1 MNHCLIQA
9 VINSAPQMRYT
20 KENQTPIAEMI
31 VNFKG
36 LRSEDP
42 TRDLKI
48 IGWGNIAQEM
58 VDELKEGQNI
68 VIEGRLKMNSVTRK
82 DGTKEKQAELTASK
96 IHQISPVEVIN
107 SDQKENNESFEKIE
121 KDCSYYLKK
130 TWMNFDT
137 YLERCILISKQSLH
151 VMTLHLTLSM
161 QIISIYAIFV
171 FLLRMKKTEKIE
183 ISKGHKRWIFG
194 G

>member
-20 KENQTPIAEMI
+20 KDNQTPIAEMI

-48 IGWGNIAQEM
+48 IGWGNIAQGM

-68 VIEGRLKMNSVTRK
+68 VIEGRLKMNSVTRQ
-82 DGTKEKQAELTASK
+82 DGTKEKQPELTASK
-96 IHQISPVEVIN
+96 IHQIEPVGPIKP
-107 SDQKENNESFEKIE
+107 DQKQNNGPIDKKESAKESNWDSSPLVPE
-121 KDCSYYLKK
+121 VD
-130 TWMNFDT
+130 
-137 YLERCILISKQSLH
+137 
-151 VMTLHLTLSM
+151 
-161 QIISIYAIFV
+161 
-171 FLLRMKKTEKIE
+171 E
-183 ISKGHKRWIFG
+183 IPF
-194 G
+194 

>member
-42 TRDLKI
+42 TRALKI

-58 VDELKEGQNI
+58 VDELNEGQRV

-82 DGTKEKQAELTASK
+82 DGTKEKQPELTASK
-96 IHQISPVEVIN
+96 IHQIEQPDPIKPN
-107 SDQKENNESFEKIE
+107 QKENNGSIDKKESTQKSNWDSSPLVPEV
-121 KDCSYYLKK
+121 D
-130 TWMNFDT
+130 
-137 YLERCILISKQSLH
+137 
-151 VMTLHLTLSM
+151 
-161 QIISIYAIFV
+161 
-171 FLLRMKKTEKIE
+171 E
-183 ISKGHKRWIFG
+183 IPF
-194 G
+194 

>member
-1 MNHCLIQA
+1 MNHCLIQG

-31 VNFKG
+31 LNFKG

-68 VIEGRLKMNSVTRK
+68 VIEGRLKMNSITRK
-82 DGTKEKQAELTASK
+82 DGTKEKQPELTASK
-96 IHQISPVEVIN
+96 IHQIEPVEAIK
-107 SDQKENNESFEKIE
+107 SDQEENNESI
-121 KDCSYYLKK
+121 DKK
-130 TWMNFDT
+130 ESTTKSNWDSSP
-137 YLERCILISKQSLH
+137 LVPE
-151 VMTLHLTLSM
+151 VD
-161 QIISIYAIFV
+161 
-171 FLLRMKKTEKIE
+171 E
-183 ISKGHKRWIFG
+183 IPF
-194 G
+194 

>member
-20 KENQTPIAEMI
+20 KESQTPIAEMI

-58 VDELKEGQNI
+58 IDELKEGQNI

-82 DGTKEKQAELTASK
+82 DGTKEKQPELTASK
-96 IHQISPVEVIN
+96 IHKIEPVEAIK
-107 SDQKENNESFEKIE
+107 SDQKENNVGSIDKKESPQKSNWDSSPLVPEV
-121 KDCSYYLKK
+121 D
-130 TWMNFDT
+130 
-137 YLERCILISKQSLH
+137 
-151 VMTLHLTLSM
+151 
-161 QIISIYAIFV
+161 
-171 FLLRMKKTEKIE
+171 E
-183 ISKGHKRWIFG
+183 IPF
-194 G
+194 

>member
-20 KENQTPIAEMI
+20 KEQQTPIAEMI

-42 TRDLKI
+42 TRALKI

-82 DGTKEKQAELTASK
+82 DGTKEKQPELTASK
-96 IHQISPVEVIN
+96 IHQISPVDAN
-107 SDQKENNESFEKIE
+107 SDQKENNESFENKE
-121 KDCSYYLKK
+121 TPPKSSWDSSPLVPEV
-130 TWMNFDT
+130 D
-137 YLERCILISKQSLH
+137 
-151 VMTLHLTLSM
+151 
-161 QIISIYAIFV
+161 
-171 FLLRMKKTEKIE
+171 E
-183 ISKGHKRWIFG
+183 IPF
-194 G
+194 

>member
-9 VINSAPQMRYT
+9 IINSAPQMRYT

-42 TRDLKI
+42 IRDLKI

-58 VDELKEGQNI
+58 IDELKEGQNI
-68 VIEGRLKMNSVTRK
+68 VVEGRLKMNSVTRK

-96 IHQISPVEVIN
+96 IHRIKAVEAIK
-107 SDQKENNESFEKIE
+107 SSQKENSESIE
-121 KDCSYYLKK
+121 NKESTK
-130 TWMNFDT
+130 TSSWDSSP
-137 YLERCILISKQSLH
+137 LVPE
-151 VMTLHLTLSM
+151 VD
-161 QIISIYAIFV
+161 
-171 FLLRMKKTEKIE
+171 E
-183 ISKGHKRWIFG
+183 IPF
-194 G
+194 